1 MIQPSYPNMSTGK
14 TIPLTI
20 WSFVSKVISLLFNML
35 SRFVIA
41 FPPRS
46 KHLLISLAAV
56 TICSNFGAQK
66 KKIGTAS
73 TFPPSYLYD
82 YMVIAATVIGL
93 LLYQIPAR
101 TQWLHTWV
109 PELCPA
115 MLAYASVVSSVGTNW
130 SRMILTGLTWLWAM
144 CVWFPSSSRLAWT
157 CSQSSQDLRAKGSR
171 ERQGLLRSRLRNG
184 TRSLSPHSIC
194 QISILSWSIPM
205 DRGAWQATV
214 HGVIKSDLTEQL
226 STV

>member
-1 MIQPSYPNMSTGK
+1 MIQPSYPYMSTGK

-73 TFPPSYLYD
+73 IFPPSYLYD

-93 LLYQIPAR
+93 LLYQIPPK

-115 MLAYASVVSSVGTNW
+115 MLAYASVVGSVGTNW

-144 CVWFPSSSRLAWT
+144 CLWFPSSSRLAWT
-157 CSQSSQDLRAKGSR
+157 CSQSIWARIWEQKGAGRDKASWGLGWEMERGHSR
-171 ERQGLLRSRLRNG
+171 HILFVKLVFFPGESPWTEEPGRLQSMG
-184 TRSLSPHSIC
+184 S
-194 QISILSWSIPM
+194 
-205 DRGAWQATV
+205 
-214 HGVIKSDLTEQL
+214 
-226 STV
+226 